1 MADTAHRK
9 TDEKLEEMEK
19 RLSAIYSRAE
29 KTVQKKMADYAKSID
44 KKSTELLQAYKDAET
59 EDEKQKAKK
68 AYIRFYRKVVNS
80 KEFIALS
87 VNVADDLYKANV
99 EASVYINSQTPSIYA
114 LNYNYINAEL
124 AKDIDGFKPQEITD
138 TEAEKYSG
146 YTQQTVDKKN
156 DKDWNKEN
164 LKKSVLAGSLLL
176 LGADAIMKRSANSTV
191 EKNRNSASMHS
202 SGMGTDAENKA
213 RLDGMYRASDIGV
226 KVQKQWRST
235 LDNRTRDSHRSI
247 DSETIDLDAT
257 FDNGLK
263 YPREPGG
270 ALSEICNCRCRLR
283 YVTPYTKYETR
294 SARLGEVRGSYKKDS
309 SFRGTKSIEIEDMSY
324 AEWMEWRKRNGN

>member
-1 MADTAHRK
+1 MADKAHIL

-19 RLSAIYSRAE
+19 RLSAIYSRSE

-44 KKSTELLQAYKDAET
+44 EKSAELLQDYKDAET
-59 EDEKQKAKK
+59 ENEKQKAKNE
-68 AYIRFYRKVVNS
+68 YIRFYRQVVKS
-80 KEFIALS
+80 KEFVSLS
-87 VNVADDLYKANV
+87 ADVADELYKANV
-99 EASVYINSQTPSIYA
+99 EASAYINSQTPSIYA
-114 LNYNYINAEL
+114 LNYNYINEEM
-124 AKDIDGFKPQEITD
+124 AKDIGRFKPQEITD

-146 YTQQTVDKKN
+146 YTQQTVDKKE
-156 DKDWNKEN
+156 DTAWNKDN
-164 LKKSVLAGSLLL
+164 LKKSVISGSLLL
-176 LGADAIMKRSANSTV
+176 LGAYAIMKRSANSAI

-202 SGMGTDAENKA
+202 NGMGTDAENKA

-226 KVQKQWRST
+226 KVQKQWRAT
-235 LDNRTRDSHRSI
+235 LDNRTRDSHRLL
-247 DSETIDLDAT
+247 DSETIDLDDT

-294 SARLGEVRGSYKKDS
+294 SARLGEVKGSYKKDS
-309 SFRGTKSIEIEDMSY
+309 SFRGTKSIEIENMSY
-324 AEWMEWRKRNGN
+324 AEWMEWRKKNVN

>member
-1 MADTAHRK
+1 MADTAHRL

-29 KTVQKKMADYAKSID
+29 KSVQKKMADYASSID
-44 KKSTELLQAYKDAET
+44 KKSAELLQAYKDAET

-68 AYIRFYRKVVNS
+68 AYIRFYRQAVKS
-80 KEFIALS
+80 KEFSALS
-87 VNVADDLYKANV
+87 ANVADELYKANV
-99 EASVYINSQTPSIYA
+99 EASAYINSQTPSIYA
-114 LNYNYINAEL
+114 LNYNYINAEM
-124 AKDIDGFKPQEITD
+124 AKDIDGFTPQEITD
-138 TEAEKYSG
+138 DEAKKYSG
-146 YTQQTVDKKN
+146 YTQQTVEKKK
-156 DKDWNKEN
+156 DTDWNKGN
-164 LKKSVLAGSLLL
+164 LKKSVIAGSLLL
-176 LGADAIMKRSANSTV
+176 LGASSIMKRSANSTV

-202 SGMGTDAENKA
+202 NGMGTDAENKA

-226 KVQKQWRST
+226 NVQKQWRST
-235 LDNRTRDSHRSI
+235 LDNRTRDSHRSL

-294 SARLGEVRGSYKKDS
+294 SARLGEVKGSYKKDS
-309 SFRGTKSIEIEDMSY
+309 SFRGTKSIEIENMSY
-324 AEWMEWRKRNGN
+324 SEWMECRKRNGN

>member
-1 MADTAHRK
+1 MADTAHRL

-19 RLSAIYSRAE
+19 RLYAIYSRAE
-29 KTVQKKMADYAKSID
+29 KTVQKKMVDYAESID
-44 KKSTELLQAYKDAET
+44 EKSAELLQAYKDAET
-59 EDEKQKAKK
+59 EDEKRKAKK
-68 AYIRFYRKVVNS
+68 AYIRFYRQVVKS
-80 KEFIALS
+80 KEFVSLS
-87 VNVADDLYKANV
+87 ANVSDDLYKANV
-99 EASVYINSQTPSIYA
+99 EASAYINSQTPSIYA
-114 LNYNYINAEL
+114 LNYNYINAEM
-124 AKDIDGFKPQEITD
+124 AKDIDGFTPQEITD

-146 YTQQTVDKKN
+146 YTQQTVDRKK
-156 DKDWNKEN
+156 DTGWNKDN
-164 LKKSVLAGSLLL
+164 LKKSVIAGSFLM
-176 LGADAIMKRSANSTV
+176 LGAYAIMKRSANSAV
-191 EKNRNSASMHS
+191 EKNRNSASMHN

-226 KVQKQWRST
+226 KVQKQWRAT

-247 DSETIDLDAT
+247 DGETIDIDDT
-257 FDNGLK
+257 FGNGLK

-309 SFRGTKSIEIEDMSY
+309 SFRGTKSIEIENMSY
-324 AEWMEWRKRNGN
+324 AEWMQWRDRNGN